1 MSPRPRPWRRG
12 LTRSRWMMTDPVY
25 EGKSMRGLIDLM
37 RKGYFHAGSRVRYVH
52 IGEVSAINA
61 YSSYLPW
68 NG

>member
-1 MSPRPRPWRRG
+1 
-12 LTRSRWMMTDPVY
+12 MMTDPVY

-37 RKGYFHAGSRVRYVH
+37 RKGYFHDGSRVRYVH